1 MTLPEIEAKIA
12 EAEANWKRIANPDV
26 KRAAWEICKDL
37 YAERDDMKRLEKLGK
52 TNLN

>member
-12 EAEANWKRIANPDV
+12 EAEKHWKQSIGETKA
-26 KRAAWEICKDL
+26 AAWEICKDL
-37 YAERDDMKRLEKLGK
+37 YEQREDMERFDKLGK